1 MFIIRTVL
9 FPGEFNGEEWGKG
22 HRVGGEDQV
31 MEGVCVIWR
40 LEKDCLIFTSCRFFF
55 PSTMHIICLVSCAPF
70 S

>member
-9 FPGEFNGEEWGKG
+9 FPGEFNSEEWGKG

-40 LEKDCLIFTSCRFFF
+40 LEKDCLFHFMQIFLSE
-55 PSTMHIICLVSCAPF
+55 
-70 S
+70 